1 MPEFQNKVSI
11 EDVLCVRQT
20 DKAILVVVDGAEEWV
35 PQSQI
40 DEDSEVW
47 QEGDEGTL
55 IVSGWFAEKMGWS

>member
-55 IVSGWFAEKMGWS
+55 VVSGWFAHKKGWE